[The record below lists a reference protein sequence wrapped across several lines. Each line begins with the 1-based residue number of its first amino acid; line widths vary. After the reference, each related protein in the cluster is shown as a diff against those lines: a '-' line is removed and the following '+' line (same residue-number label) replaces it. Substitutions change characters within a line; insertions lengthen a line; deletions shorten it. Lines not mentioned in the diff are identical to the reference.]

1 MLRTNTTT
9 LEQNI
14 KNGEYFLFP
23 EFEIENNI
31 FWVFLMNLENCVTMV
46 VIYKVYFFFNI
57 TVLSCT

>member
-31 FWVFLMNLENCVTMV
+31 FLGLSHESRELCNHGCYLQSL
-46 VIYKVYFFFNI
+46 FFFNI